1 MNLKLYS
8 GKADMI
14 VDLLDKI
21 ILQNDKLV
29 NNRVK
34 QECALKD
41 GIDMNELG
49 LARINA
55 RIEKEQQDLADE
67 IAQIDKRGTVRI
79 LIAKDYSAFLE
90 QDDASKDEQRLASN
104 RLLTLGLVN
113 VYRMR
118 REKQTDVIL
127 KLVKELPTTDR
138 DYTMFWQNWGK
149 KIPDQPETI
158 RKPKNFWQRWYHRIA
173 NCGNTLGA

>member
-1 MNLKLYS
+1 
-8 GKADMI
+8 MI
-14 VDLLDKI
+14 VYLLDKI

-29 NNRVK
+29 NNRVE

-41 GIDMNELG
+41 GIDANKLG

-67 IAQIDKRGTVRI
+67 IAQTDKRGTVRI
-79 LIAKDYSAFLE
+79 LIARDYSAFLE

-104 RLLTLGLVN
+104 RLVTLGLVN

-118 REKQTDVIL
+118 REKQTDLIL

-158 RKPKNFWQRWYHRIA
+158 HKPKNFWQRWYHRIA
-173 NCGNTLGA
+173 NYANTLGA